1 MKLQSI
7 HDLFL
12 QGLKYVYDAEQQLTE
27 ALPELA
33 KASTQPELR
42 AAFEHHLQET
52 KEHATRLQEV
62 FKRVGQQPSANSN
75 TILKQYRQEAQQ
87 LIQNTDASAV
97 RDAALIVAGNQVE
110 HYEIACYGSLRTY
123 AQLLGKNDVADLLQ
137 TTLDQE
143 KKADA
148 KLTQIGEDIVNKKAA
163 QMQTIAASR

>member
-7 HDLFL
+7 NDLFIH
-12 QGLKYVYDAEQQLTE
+12 GLKYVYDAEQQLTE

-33 KASTQPELR
+33 KASTQAELR

-52 KEHATRLQEV
+52 KEHVTRLQEV
-62 FKRVGQQPSANSN
+62 FKRLGEQPAANPN
-75 TILKQYRQEAQQ
+75 TVLKQYRQEAQQ
-87 LIQNTDASAV
+87 LIQNTDASPV

-123 AQLLGKNDVADLLQ
+123 AQLLGKNDIVELLEK
-137 TTLDQE
+137 TLAQE

-148 KLTQIGEDIVNKKAA
+148 KLTQIGEESVNKKAA
-163 QMQTIAASR
+163 QMQTAAASR